1 MQIVPVIV
9 IKTVHIVETEGNFL
23 KMLKNSDQITIRLN
37 GETIP
42 INQSQKADKDASYYL
57 YNKPLYLWSWSI
69 YIEKR
74 DEV

>member
-1 MQIVPVIV
+1 
-9 IKTVHIVETEGNFL
+9 
-23 KMLKNSDQITIRLN
+23 MLKNSDQITIRLN

-69 YIEKR
+69 YREKR